1 MSEKGKHS
9 ETRTLTPSQLVAWS
23 EDNTQ
28 VMRLK
33 SGRDLLP
40 GGYLASFAPVLVDW
54 RDSVLSGESPFVVLR
69 NVNYGGNPLERSV
82 VMQSVRVPLDGI
94 AFAEI
99 ILVPFGVTRSH
110 SPLQHAQLRFVF
122 DPDNQPQLLNLAD
135 AEKMGTDASLPD
147 LILSWESW
155 RAKKAYF
162 SFRQGLDIASYSLTQ
177 RVFAGPQL
185 FLEDTLRGREW
196 FSYRLRLPGGRAGLL
211 ELFSVG
217 LGLGDGAAR
226 STISGLLENAEG
238 EWLNHAPQGETTP
251 DQLRNEWQKLQQRLQ
266 ESDAPE
272 EHLVRMPDDEDG
284 YQPLVR
290 SCATLARYTVL
301 TAAARLLDRGFE
313 DEVVRKALPKF
324 DLPSPEPW
332 MKEIA
337 HASLSGVFL
346 RAPAAVS
353 YLLRHPEANPKN
365 IPEELASAG
374 LLEQEGGKP
383 LLTRYSSTGTRP
395 Y

>member
-1 MSEKGKHS
+1 MSEKGKQRES
-9 ETRTLTPSQLVAWS
+9 RTLTPSQLVAWS
-23 EDNTQ
+23 EDNTR

-33 SGRDLLP
+33 SKRDLLP

-54 RDSVLSGESPFVVLR
+54 RASVLSGESPFVILR

-94 AFAEI
+94 AFVEF

-135 AEKMGTDASLPD
+135 AEETGTDASLPD

-155 RAKKAYF
+155 RTNQEQF
-162 SFRQGLDIASYSLTQ
+162 SFRQGLDIDAYRLTQ

-185 FLEDTLRGREW
+185 FLEDSLRGREW
-196 FSYRLRLPGGRAGLL
+196 FSYRLKLPGGREGLL

-226 STISGLLENAEG
+226 STIAELLENAEG
-238 EWLNHAPQGETTP
+238 EWLKHAPQGETTP
-251 DQLRNEWQKLQQRLQ
+251 EQLRNEWQKLQQRLR

-301 TAAARLLDRGFE
+301 TAAARMLNRGFD
-313 DEVVRKALPKF
+313 DEVVRKALPRF

-332 MKEIA
+332 MKEVA
-337 HASLSGVFL
+337 NAGLSGIFL
-346 RAPAAVS
+346 HAPVAVS

-365 IPEELASAG
+365 IPQELAAAG
-374 LLEQEGGKP
+374 LLEQDGGKP
-383 LLTRYSSTGTRP
+383 RLTRYSNTGTRP